1 MNTPYRGFTAK
12 YFGSTRVRVVT
23 TLALLCLAVPTVA
36 HALTTISQGYTA
48 QDDLALGSI
57 VSLQKNSS
65 DSVSAASTGNVNG
78 LLGVVIN
85 NGNSLL
91 SLNNNKGSQIQVATS
106 GIVEVLVSDINGS
119 VSTGDEITASPISGV
134 GMKATTNVK
143 VIGIAQDDLSNGNGD
158 KQSYTDKS
166 GKKHSVLI
174 GEVPVLV
181 NVSYYYKQPDKTVI
195 PAALQN
201 IANALAGKT
210 VDTIPILIS
219 VGVFLVTLIVVA
231 SLVYSMIKSSII
243 SVGRNPMSQ
252 SAIYRGLVQMSALV
266 VGILGVAVVSIYM
279 ILTRL

>member
-1 MNTPYRGFTAK
+1 MKVHNCELASRR
-12 YFGSTRVRVVT
+12 FGPSRVK
-23 TLALLCLAVPTVA
+23 LAAAAILLGMAAPAVA
-36 HALTTISQGYTA
+36 HAITTISQGYATKEN
-48 QDDLALGSI
+48 LALGSI
-57 VSLQKNSS
+57 VSLQKNAS
-65 DSVSAASTGNVNG
+65 DAVTAASTGNVDG
-78 LLGVVIN
+78 LLGIVIN

-91 SLNNNKGSQIQVATS
+91 SLSNDGTSQIQVATS
-106 GIVEVLVSDINGS
+106 GIVGVLVSDINGS
-119 VSTGDEITASPISGV
+119 VSTGDEITASPIAGV

-143 VIGIAQDDLSNGNGD
+143 VIGIAQDDLSGKDGS

-174 GEVPVLV
+174 GQVPVLV

-210 VDTIPILIS
+210 VDTVPILIS

-231 SLVYSMIKSSII
+231 SIVYSMIKSSII

-266 VGILGVAVVSIYM
+266 VAILGVAITSIYM

>member
-119 VSTGDEITASPISGV
+119 VSMGDEITASPISGV

-166 GKKHSVLI
+166 GKEHSVLI